1 MTIEFLS
8 NIPVNQVYARDCEAD
23 DIIGYV
29 TKNMFKEDEIIIAS
43 SDKDFY
49 QLLEADRIKQY
60 SPATKKIIT
69 ESDVLDQYNITVENF
84 VTARAL
90 IGDPSDGIAGIKGCG
105 FKTLAKRFPELS
117 ETGFVSV
124 NDIINKSNK
133 LCEGKSLKLYKSISE
148 SPDLLKRNWDLMY
161 LDIKHLSA
169 YQIKKIDEMVSN
181 KDLPRDKLN
190 LLKSMVKHGVNLP
203 KAIDIDKFYTI
214 INANIK
220 K

>member
-1 MTIEFLS
+1 
-8 NIPVNQVYARDCEAD
+8 
-23 DIIGYV
+23 
-29 TKNMFKEDEIIIAS
+29 
-43 SDKDFY
+43 
-49 QLLEADRIKQY
+49 
-60 SPATKKIIT
+60 
-69 ESDVLDQYNITVENF
+69 
-84 VTARAL
+84 
-90 IGDPSDGIAGIKGCG
+90 
-105 FKTLAKRFPELS
+105 
-117 ETGFVSV
+117 
-124 NDIINKSNK
+124 
-133 LCEGKSLKLYKSISE
+133 
-148 SPDLLKRNWDLMY
+148 MY